1 MGKYASEVV
10 KQCYAWLG
18 LNEYDGS
25 FKEIIDTYNTLV
37 SAGLAPSFPR
47 GFRMDYKTAWCSAFV
62 SAVAIKLRY
71 TDIIPPEVGCG
82 QHIELFKKLGI
93 WREADDFVPF
103 PGCICLFDW
112 EDDGRGDNQG
122 YPNHIGYVTKV
133 YSDGRF
139 ITVEGNYDNAVKE
152 RQMKVNGKYIRGYAV
167 PKYDAEPATESESKT
182 ENTTAHSKEG
192 AAVTINLYVLRY
204 GSKGEQ
210 VKNLQRL
217 LIAKGYDLQQ
227 YGADGDFG
235 DETEKAVLMFQKDN
249 GLEKDGIVGE
259 NTWSSLL
266 GAG

>member
-47 GFRMDYKTAWCSAFV
+47 GFRMDYKTPWCSSFV
-62 SAVAIKLRY
+62 SAIAIKLRY

-82 QHIELFKKLGI
+82 QHVELFKKLGI

-122 YPNHIGYVTKV
+122 YPNHIGYVTKT
-133 YSDGRF
+133 YPDGRF

-152 RQMKVNGKYIRGYAV
+152 REMKVNGKYIRGFAV
-167 PKYDAEPATESESKT
+167 PKYDPEPDVNLVPDPEPEKPESRFDVSLRT
-182 ENTTAHSKEG
+182 LRFGSEG
-192 AAVTINLYVLRY
+192 
-204 GSKGEQ
+204 ED
-210 VKNLQRL
+210 VKALQIL
-217 LIAKGYDLQQ
+217 LHGNACPCGKW
-227 YGADGDFG
+227 GADGKYG
-235 DETEKAVLMFQKDN
+235 ISTENAVKQYQRKKNLTA
-249 GLEKDGIVGE
+249 DGIAGPE
-259 NTWSSLL
+259 TWSSLL
-266 GAG
+266 GLA